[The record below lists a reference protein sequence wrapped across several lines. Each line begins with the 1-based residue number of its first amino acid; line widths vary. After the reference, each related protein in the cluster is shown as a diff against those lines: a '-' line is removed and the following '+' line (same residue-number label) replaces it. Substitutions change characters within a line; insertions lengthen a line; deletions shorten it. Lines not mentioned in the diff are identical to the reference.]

1 MADRRK
7 CEECGAPFAP
17 RREHARFCCVRCRAA
32 WNRAHMGDPL
42 VEASALLWSVTA
54 MSEATARLA
63 QAGIWDCPRANVVI
77 GEAVWWVTLV
87 DATLVRH
94 HAEVYDAVVAGQ
106 FAVQRPLIEATLAGL
121 RFVRNQAGDEANL
134 VHFVQPAAAG
144 PAAGDG
150 RATGWRWVPV
160 PRPVLVALSPRA
172 QAWEMTRYQAY
183 QAHLAGFTIGEV
195 FRRAT
200 TFLTLTAANAG
211 SLADLAHASPG
222 KPAAR
227 IARR

>member
-1 MADRRK
+1 
-7 CEECGAPFAP
+7 
-17 RREHARFCCVRCRAA
+17 
-32 WNRAHMGDPL
+32 MGDPL

-63 QAGIWDCPRANVVI
+63 QAGIWDLARAQVVI

-106 FAVQRPLIEATLAGL
+106 FAAQRPLIEATLAGL
-121 RFVRNQAGDEANL
+121 RFVRNQAHDEAGL
-134 VHFVQPAAAG
+134 AHFVQAAGAG
-144 PAAGDG
+144 PAAADG
-150 RATGWRWVPV
+150 RTTGWRWMPV
-160 PRPVLVALSPRA
+160 SRPVLMTLSPRA
-172 QAWEMTRYQAY
+172 QACEMTRYQAY
-183 QAHLAGFTIGEV
+183 QAHLAGFTIGEI

-211 SLADLAHASPG
+211 SLGDLAYAHASNERMNRPEVG
-222 KPAAR
+222 QS
-227 IARR
+227 